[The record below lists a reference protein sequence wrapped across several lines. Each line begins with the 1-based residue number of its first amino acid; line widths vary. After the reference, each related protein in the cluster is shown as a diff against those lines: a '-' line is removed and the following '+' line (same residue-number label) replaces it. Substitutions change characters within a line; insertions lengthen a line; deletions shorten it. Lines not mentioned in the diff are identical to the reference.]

1 MSSKAISSSD
11 PNALEK
17 LNTKLEACEKR
28 QAYMKEV
35 NAYYRKFGTCQGC
48 PAVSDEMAAKID
60 AKIES
65 SSYSWISNR
74 LQAMSDQQQ
83 FRIKRSAAYQ

>member
-35 NAYYRKFGTCQGC
+35 NAYYRKFGTCQ
-48 PAVSDEMAAKID
+48 AAPLYRTRWPRKLTRKSKARLIRG
-60 AKIES
+60 IS
-65 SSYSWISNR
+65 SR
-74 LQAMSDQQQ
+74 LQAMS
-83 FRIKRSAAYQ
+83 